1 MVGRS
6 GKAVNRVP
14 GRLPIKSDGWAG
26 FLPLRDAAIALH
38 YRPVNTNRDK
48 NWFESKYEMTISKQR
63 KAEVIKEH
71 GANEG
76 DSGSPEVQI
85 AILTERIN
93 GLTEHM
99 RTHNKDYASRRGLLG
114 LVSRRRRLLDYVR
127 GEDPQRY
134 LDIIGKL
141 GIRK

>member
-1 MVGRS
+1 MLT
-6 GKAVNRVP
+6 KQKKEK
-14 GRLPIKSDGWAG
+14 IISD
-26 FLPLRDAAIALH
+26 
-38 YRPVNTNRDK
+38 
-48 NWFESKYEMTISKQR
+48 FETHQ
-63 KAEVIKEH
+63 
-71 GANEG
+71 G
-76 DSGSPEVQI
+76 DTGSPEVQI

-99 RTHNKDYASRRGLLG
+99 RTHRKDYASRRGLLG

>member
-1 MVGRS
+1 
-6 GKAVNRVP
+6 
-14 GRLPIKSDGWAG
+14 
-26 FLPLRDAAIALH
+26 
-38 YRPVNTNRDK
+38 
-48 NWFESKYEMTISKQR
+48 MTISNER
-63 KAEVIKEH
+63 KAEVIGEH
-71 GANEG
+71 KKSDA
-76 DSGSPEVQI
+76 DTGSPEVQI

-99 RTHNKDYASRRGLLG
+99 RTHRKDYASRRGLLG